1 MSSLLIMTL
10 RVINKVLVQL
20 QSLMPK
26 IRTRARQVEAFTT
39 LFFRRMEVQSLSFL
53 RWIGLSK
60 EPATGMSVD
69 LELTYR
75 YEDTEIFGSRKI
87 RLLRIMSR
95 KVFTSNIEC
104 QLSVI
109 SLDDTRRSQFQAIS
123 YTWGRGD
130 RTHTI
135 TVNDRQFYLT
145 KNAFEVLQDCRSWM
159 KDVVI

>member
-26 IRTRARQVEAFTT
+26 IRTCARQVKAFTT

-69 LELTYR
+69 LDLLT
-75 YEDTEIFGSRKI
+75 GMKI
-87 RLLRIMSR
+87 P
-95 KVFTSNIEC
+95 K
-104 QLSVI
+104 
-109 SLDDTRRSQFQAIS
+109 SLAVEKYDSS
-123 YTWGRGD
+123 
-130 RTHTI
+130 
-135 TVNDRQFYLT
+135 
-145 KNAFEVLQDCRSWM
+145 E
-159 KDVVI
+159 